1 MSFSVGVKEEI
12 GGINIYN
19 KDNLV
24 KAEILG
30 YLISSN
36 FSEDTCEFFTENEF
50 NIERFYKLL
59 FKMGIDYEPD
69 VRGKTFVA
77 KILSNID
84 FKDISDLKTED
95 EFKAL
100 VRGAFLGSG
109 SVNDPNKKYH
119 LVMTFNHVDSAL
131 FFQNLLKNFS
141 VKVKILE
148 SKKSIY
154 IKEGEEISKFLAF
167 IGASKSVLKFE
178 DIRVMRD
185 MRNNV
190 NRIVNCETANLNKT
204 VNAALEQIEAIDFL
218 KKMKKFDSLSDDLI
232 EIAEVRVNNPEATLK
247 ELGEMLDN
255 QIGKSGV
262 NHRLKKILDIANE
275 IKRGN

>member
-255 QIGKSGV
+255 PIGKSGV